1 MNNEIFNVND
11 YFKEDLINSFPSY
24 ELFIQYINEYIA
36 MSQTFGSAIDELIT
50 KLNIIDKEFKLEY
63 QRNPIYSIRGRIK
76 SPQSIVDKLKRKNLP
91 ITIQSARSNLT
102 DLAGVRVICH
112 YIDDIYRIAELL
124 TFHED
129 IHLIKKS
136 DYIATP
142 KPNGYRSLHIVINL
156 PVYFSSGKEY
166 VPLEVQI
173 RTLAMDSWASLEH
186 QMRYKGNQASK
197 SQEYAD
203 KLRECAETIQQ
214 VNLTMQDLYFSLYDE
229 NRLGETSHRQ

>member
-1 MNNEIFNVND
+1 MNNTNFNIND
-11 YFKEDLINSFPSY
+11 YFKKDLINSFPNY
-24 ELFIQYINEYIA
+24 ETFIQYINDYIA

-50 KLNIIDKEFKLEY
+50 KLNIIDKEFKFEY

-91 ITIQSARSNLT
+91 ITIQSAKANLT

-112 YIDDIYRIAELL
+112 YINDIYKIADLL
-124 TFHED
+124 TFHDD
-129 IHLIKKS
+129 IHLIKKT
-136 DYIATP
+136 DYIANP

-156 PVYFSSGKEY
+156 PIYLLNGKQY

-186 QMRYKGNQASK
+186 QMRYKGNTQSK

-203 KLRECAETIQQ
+203 KLKECAETIQQ
-214 VNLTMQDLYFSLYDE
+214 VNLTMQDLYCSLYE
-229 NRLGETSHRQ
+229 NENQTDNNE